1 MQPWSLRSR
10 SARSSRTPGDGKKG
24 WHVLLTLARFRPG
37 LVPPSGESGPP
48 REIVVI
54 GAHGGAGVTTLAI
67 LLRPARDR
75 PPLRA
80 CGRPVVLVSRNTAA
94 AAGRA
99 TAAVN
104 AITWHGECVTV
115 LAVVSDGLPEP
126 VAAAYRFRVLT
137 HRVGAIVR
145 VPFVASLRVAD
156 DPARV
161 DLPRKARRAVAEI
174 RAEALSTASQGFTRT
189 P

>member
-67 LLRPARDR
+67 LLRPAWDMGIVHRSPRAR
-75 PPLRA
+75 PPPRA
-80 CGRPVVLVSRNTAA
+80 
-94 AAGRA
+94 RA
-99 TAAVN
+99 R
-104 AITWHGECVTV
+104 
-115 LAVVSDGLPEP
+115 AVVAG
-126 VAAAYRFRVLT
+126 AR
-137 HRVGAIVR
+137 HRA
-145 VPFVASLRVAD
+145 
-156 DPARV
+156 
-161 DLPRKARRAVAEI
+161 
-174 RAEALSTASQGFTRT
+174 
-189 P
+189 

>member
-1 MQPWSLRSR
+1 
-10 SARSSRTPGDGKKG
+10 
-24 WHVLLTLARFRPG
+24 VLLTLARFRPG

-54 GAHGGAGVTTLAI
+54 GAHGGAGATTLAI
-67 LLRPARDR
+67 LLRPAWDMGIVPRPARDR

-80 CGRPVVLVSRNTAA
+80 GGRPVVLVSRNTAA

-99 TAAVN
+99 TTAVN
-104 AITWHGECVTV
+104 AITWHGERVAV

-161 DLPRKARRAVAEI
+161 DLPRKAGRAVADI
-174 RAEALSTASQGFTRT
+174 RTEALSAASRGFTRT

>member
-1 MQPWSLRSR
+1 
-10 SARSSRTPGDGKKG
+10 
-24 WHVLLTLARFRPG
+24 VLLTLARFRPG

-67 LLRPARDR
+67 LLRPAWDMGIVHRSARDR

>member
-10 SARSSRTPGDGKKG
+10 SARSSLTPGDGKKG

-67 LLRPARDR
+67 LLRPAWEMGIVHRSARDR

-94 AAGRA
+94 AARS
-99 TAAVN
+99 
-104 AITWHGECVTV
+104 E
-115 LAVVSDGLPEP
+115 E
-126 VAAAYRFRVLT
+126 R
-137 HRVGAIVR
+137 RVGKECRSRWA
-145 VPFVASLRVAD
+145 PY
-156 DPARV
+156 
-161 DLPRKARRAVAEI
+161 
-174 RAEALSTASQGFTRT
+174 
-189 P
+189 